1 VAVTVELD
9 AIVLADNPLARVVIA
24 GLPAVERANRVAK
37 KIGAARV
44 LIVDGAETTRGAIA
58 AWRGDRTSPLL
69 VIRANQLVHTPLV
82 SPLVESLPANGVAIA
97 ISPDDGSFGGAY
109 VATGEAGQAAALA
122 LARGEDDA
130 AFAGDAV
137 ERVPYGD
144 IARHPIATP
153 EERKGAHRLLYG
165 LMIKR
170 QDNAISRYV
179 FRPLARRMTML
190 FVHTP
195 ITPNMLTVLVAAM
208 VAVACWLTA
217 TPDPRLVLLGA
228 VIQVSSCYFDCC
240 DGEIARLK
248 LMSSK
253 FGAWL
258 DTIVDELST
267 VGYMV
272 ACGWHCHLY
281 WGHPGW
287 DMWTVGIVVGV
298 TTYAISIYC
307 IYYNI
312 IVGVGSANSQDYAS
326 KFEIVTDASGA
337 QRIKPVAEVV
347 LAPKRP
353 LPPVI
358 AKILEFAP
366 NIVRRDFIV
375 WCALV
380 FAIFHVIHVSFIVL
394 LAGGVVS
401 AVITT
406 KDHFH
411 LRGLV
416 RRVARS
422 AV

>member
-1 VAVTVELD
+1 MELD
-9 AIVLADNPLARVVIA
+9 AIVLADDVLARVVIA
-24 GLPAVERANRVAK
+24 GLSAVERANRVAE

-44 LIVDGAETTRGAIA
+44 LIVDGAETKRDAIA

-82 SPLVESLPANGVAIA
+82 SPLVENLPANGVAIA
-97 ISPDDGSFGGAY
+97 VSPDDGSFGGAY
-109 VATGEAGQAAALA
+109 VATGEATRSAAVA

-130 AFAGDAV
+130 AFAGDSV

-165 LMIKR
+165 LMVKR

-195 ITPNMLTVLVAAM
+195 ITPNMLTVLVAVM
-208 VAVACWLTA
+208 VGVACWLTA

-267 VGYMV
+267 IGYMV

-287 DMWTVGIVVGV
+287 DMWTVGIVVGLA
-298 TTYAISIYC
+298 TYTWAVYC

-326 KFEIVTDASGA
+326 KFEIVTDTSGA
-337 QRIKPVAEVV
+337 QRIRPVAEVV

-380 FAIFHVIHVSFIVL
+380 FAIFHVIQVSFIVL

-401 AVITT
+401 AIVCT
-406 KDHFH
+406 KDHVH

-422 AV
+422 GV

>member
-1 VAVTVELD
+1 MAVTVELD
-9 AIVLADNPLARVVIA
+9 AIVLADDPLARVVIA
-24 GLPAVERANRVAK
+24 GLSAVERAHRVAK

-44 LIVDGAETTRGAIA
+44 LIVDGEQTTRDAIA
-58 AWRGDRTSPLL
+58 PWRGDRKSPLL
-69 VIRANQLVHTPLV
+69 VISANQLVHTPLV
-82 SPLVESLPANGVAIA
+82 SPLVENLPADGVAIA
-97 ISPDDGSFGGAY
+97 VSPDDGTFGGAY
-109 VATGEAGQAAALA
+109 VATGQATVKAVAALA
-122 LARGEDDA
+122 RREDDA

-144 IARHPIATP
+144 IARHPIGTP

-195 ITPNMLTVLVAAM
+195 VTPNMLTVLVAAM
-208 VAVACWLTA
+208 VAFACILTA

-281 WGHPGW
+281 WGNPGW
-287 DMWTVGIVVGV
+287 DMWTVGILVGV

-347 LAPKRP
+347 LAPKRS
-353 LPPVI
+353 LPPVL

-366 NIVRRDFIV
+366 NVVRRDFIV

-422 AV
+422 GV

>member
-1 VAVTVELD
+1 MELD
-9 AIVLADNPLARVVIA
+9 AIVLADDPLARVTIA
-24 GLPAVERANRVAK
+24 GLTAVERASRVAAK
-37 KIGAARV
+37 VRAARV
-44 LIVDGAETTRGAIA
+44 LIVDGEDTKREAIA
-58 AWRGDRTSPLL
+58 AWRGDRTSALL

-82 SPLVESLPANGVAIA
+82 APLVENLPADGVAIA
-97 ISPDDGSFGGAY
+97 VSPEDGSFGGAY
-109 VATGEAGQAAALA
+109 VATGQQAVAAITA
-122 LARGEDDA
+122 LARGENDA

-144 IARHPIATP
+144 IARHAIGTP
-153 EERKGAHRLLYG
+153 EERKDAHRLLYR

-179 FRPLARRMTML
+179 FRPIARRMTML

-195 ITPNMLTVLVAAM
+195 ITPNMLTMLVAAIM
-208 VAVACWLTA
+208 AVACILTA

-228 VIQVSSCYFDCC
+228 VVQVSSCYFDCC

-267 VGYMV
+267 IGYMV

-287 DMWTVGIVVGV
+287 DLWTIGIVVGLA
-298 TTYAISIYC
+298 TYTWSVYC

-337 QRIKPVAEVV
+337 RRIKPIAEVV
-347 LAPKRP
+347 LAPKKS
-353 LPPVI
+353 LPPVL

-375 WCALV
+375 WCALA
-380 FAIFHVIHVSFIVL
+380 FAIFHVIQISFGVL

-401 AVITT
+401 AIICT
-406 KDHFH
+406 KDHVH

-422 AV
+422 GV